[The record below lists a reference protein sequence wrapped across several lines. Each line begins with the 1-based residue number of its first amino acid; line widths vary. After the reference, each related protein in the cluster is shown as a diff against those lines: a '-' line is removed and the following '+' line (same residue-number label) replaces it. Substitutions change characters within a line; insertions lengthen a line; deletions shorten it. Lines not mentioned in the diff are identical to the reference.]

1 MEERGREGHSVSH
14 IWLHT
19 HLRTPN
25 GKAKGISMTMAVTH
39 SIRKKTDK
47 EMETQQLGG
56 EAGQHPDILH

>member
-1 MEERGREGHSVSH
+1 MEERGREGHSASH

-47 EMETQQLGG
+47 EMETQHLNFPPGR
-56 EAGQHPDILH
+56 PPK